1 MISLAYLQL
10 YIDKYVIPYQQLRK
24 DNVMFEIHKTLRN
37 FKFCIIGNG
46 ILDTLIKSVF
56 IKTSKVLHIPYT
68 IV

>member
-24 DNVMFEIHKTLRN
+24 DNVMFEIHKTSFEILN
-37 FKFCIIGNG
+37 FDNG

>member
-1 MISLAYLQL
+1 MYF
-10 YIDKYVIPYQQLRK
+10 PYQQLGK
-24 DNVMFEIHKTLRN
+24 DIVMFEIHKTLRN